1 MLKNLYLLVQTK
13 QLIPTN
19 KNVSRFFMSIKN
31 ACELVLHTVE
41 IDKKIGLFILDMGKS
56 YKILDIAKSMIDYYL
71 EKKKIVTKP
80 KIVFIGLQKGE
91 KIYEELVLGKNLE
104 KTKIKNILTANEKI
118 NGEIDY
124 DIIVAK
130 LKKSYIQN
138 NDKKILYYLKKY
150 A

>member
-1 MLKNLYLLVQTK
+1 MVCK
-13 QLIPTN
+13 
-19 KNVSRFFMSIKN
+19 
-31 ACELVLHTVE
+31 
-41 IDKKIGLFILDMGKS
+41 
-56 YKILDIAKSMIDYYL
+56 
-71 EKKKIVTKP
+71 
-80 KIVFIGLQKGE
+80 KGE
-91 KIYEELVLGKNLE
+91 KIYEELILGKNLE